1 MHFEAV
7 GLCKQLATSLTLV
20 RKDPCVFGGV
30 CLQATV
36 VNKRCFTVFTL
47 VRSLTSVP
55 SSVFPQGA
63 YHDGWK
69 QLVKQCACSLTALLG
84 KNYTSGKEERG
95 PWERGCMHPR
105 TPWPVFYA
113 RYGTFTKIFHD
124 EPQKTL
130 HVLRFQS
137 KNSNSLR

>member
-1 MHFEAV
+1 MHLEAV
-7 GLCKQLATSLTLV
+7 GLGKQLATSLTLV
-20 RKDPCVFGGV
+20 RKDPSVFGGV

-69 QLVKQCACSLTALLG
+69 HSVKVNPL
-84 KNYTSGKEERG
+84 K
-95 PWERGCMHPR
+95 
-105 TPWPVFYA
+105 
-113 RYGTFTKIFHD
+113 
-124 EPQKTL
+124 
-130 HVLRFQS
+130 
-137 KNSNSLR
+137 